1 MPVCA
6 IFCRVLCLVIV
17 PGLSPRPVQ
26 PAASPACWHKLTEE
40 LPVTLAPPI
49 ALIIPAMFIM
59 KILWSHINLRW
70 QLCSVS
76 HLTPYRY
83 LALLIRML
91 ILIISSNFLYDYNFN
106 TYTSFLQK
114 STYKASFFKS
124 LLISTIYNI
133 YLKRKT
139 MFYSPIF
146 KKVSKYAKRKNVI
159 ISKSNLQE
167 HLYFQSNSSSMV

>member
-6 IFCRVLCLVIV
+6 TFCRVLCLVIV
-17 PGLSPRPVQ
+17 PGLSLRPVQ

-91 ILIISSNFLYDYNFN
+91 IPIISSNFCMTITPTLIQDFCKSQLTKPVSSNLFWSALSI
-106 TYTSFLQK
+106 TYIWKEKPCFIVP
-114 STYKASFFKS
+114 F
-124 LLISTIYNI
+124 
-133 YLKRKT
+133 LKR
-139 MFYSPIF
+139 
-146 KKVSKYAKRKNVI
+146 
-159 ISKSNLQE
+159 
-167 HLYFQSNSSSMV
+167 